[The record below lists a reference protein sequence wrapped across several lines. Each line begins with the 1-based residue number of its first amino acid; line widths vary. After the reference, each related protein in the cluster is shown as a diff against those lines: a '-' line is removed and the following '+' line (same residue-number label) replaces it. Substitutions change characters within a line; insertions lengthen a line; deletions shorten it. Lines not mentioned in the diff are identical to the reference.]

1 MSPPP
6 PPPPPSPSPP
16 QHPANFAQLSK
27 NVFAIDPAV
36 RFAGVIDRMGK
47 LVAGGMRE
55 GLKPLESVRD
65 MDRLYIEFALRNAM
79 RREFDAEFGPTI
91 YAMSERERIKIAT
104 FPLPGENLLLIS
116 IERSSPH
123 DRIISKILELVR
135 Q

>member
-1 MSPPP
+1 M
-6 PPPPPSPSPP
+6 
-16 QHPANFAQLSK
+16 AQLCK
-27 NVFAIDPAV
+27 NVFAIDTAV

-55 GLKPLESVRD
+55 GLKPLESVKD

-104 FPLPGENLLLIS
+104 FPLEGEKLLLIS

-123 DRIISKILELVR
+123 DRIISKIMELV
-135 Q
+135 QQ